1 MANFKFVIIF
11 IFFKLQ
17 NPELYSLLM
26 KLISMA
32 IIWNIILIV
41 KSIPQDF
48 WLEFN
53 VVLEK
58 WQFID

>member
-11 IFFKLQ
+11 IFFKWQ
-17 NPELYSLLM
+17 NPELYLLFM

>member
-1 MANFKFVIIF
+1 MTNFKFVIIF

-26 KLISMA
+26 NWISMA
-32 IIWNIILIV
+32 IIYNIILVV

-48 WLEFN
+48 RLEFN

-58 WQFID
+58 R

>member
-1 MANFKFVIIF
+1 MANFKLVIIF

-32 IIWNIILIV
+32 IIWNIILIF

-58 WQFID
+58 WQFIN

>member
-1 MANFKFVIIF
+1 MANFKFVITF